1 MSNSAWAYGMLSDT
15 IGQLLHV
22 KHKSLIADGN
32 VIKALDNVSFDVK
45 KARLWGLLAQM
56 VLGKKYYPK
65 AYFQSHSSR
74 LRENYSLW

>member
-1 MSNSAWAYGMLSDT
+1 MRNTIISFTNVFQTICQTALRYGMLSDT

-22 KHKSLIADGN
+22 KHKSLIADHN

-56 VLGKKYYPK
+56 ARVKVL
-65 AYFQSHSSR
+65 S
-74 LRENYSLW
+74 